1 MMALANLIVLILGAW
16 FGVGVIIAVLFLA
29 FGVNRV
35 DAAAKGASLFFRPM
49 IFLGCVMLWPA
60 VLIRWLSGV
69 KINEA
74 NEDPS

>member
-1 MMALANLIVLILGAW
+1 MELAVLIVSLLGAW
-16 FGVGVIIAVLFLA
+16 FGMGAIVAIVFLI
-29 FGVNRV
+29 FGVNRI

-69 KINEA
+69 KINDLD
-74 NEDPS
+74 EDAS